1 MLSTIRLTVGYGSRT
16 VINEASLNIEPGK
29 FIGVIG
35 PNASG
40 KSTLLKTMAR
50 LLKPL
55 GGAIFIDGKDL
66 WKMSNQEVAKKIG
79 IVLTEKIQPGLLTN
93 YEIVAMGRYQYT
105 GSFARLSHRD
115 KLVIEESLRAT
126 GALTLADRRFNE
138 ISDGEKQ
145 RVMIARA
152 LAQEPSILI
161 LDEPTT
167 HLDAK
172 GRVEIMLLLRK
183 LSREKKIAII
193 ASTHDVE
200 LAIRLCDKLLVC
212 NTGMIKIYDVPEQ
225 LVEEGGIE
233 ELYGFNGE
241 LIFSK
246 DTLVAEP
253 VVRDGSDF
261 KVFVIAGGGSGLLV
275 YRLLSRLGYRFI
287 TGVLHKGDI
296 DYAIAKGAGGEV
308 IAEEPFREISEESY
322 NTALSELKKTDLLI
336 YTSPPIGKLNQKNLE
351 LFSAGNALGLPIIY
365 YSRDKCKELNLENCE
380 HVSSISQLENLLEKH
395 RRNSLRNRK
404 NFAIIKTE

>member
-1 MLSTIRLTVGYGSRT
+1 MLRTVHLTVGYRSRE
-16 VINEASLNIEPGK
+16 VIREASLSIEPGK

-55 GGAIFIDGKDL
+55 SGVIYIDGKEL
-66 WKMSNQEVAKKIG
+66 EKMNSQEVAKKIG
-79 IVLTEKIQPGLLTN
+79 VVLTEKIQSGLLTSF
-93 YEIVAMGRYQYT
+93 EIVAMGRYQYT
-105 GSFARLSHRD
+105 GPFAMLSQHD
-115 KLVIEESLRAT
+115 KLVIEESLRST
-126 GALTLADRRFNE
+126 GVLSLADRKFSE
-138 ISDGEKQ
+138 LSDGEKQ

-167 HLDAK
+167 HLDAR

-183 LSREKKIAII
+183 LSRERKIAII
-193 ASTHDVE
+193 ASTHDIE

-212 NTGMIKIYDVPEQ
+212 NAGTIRIYDVPEQ

-233 ELYGFNGE
+233 ELYGFNSE

-253 VVRDGSDF
+253 VVRDGGDF
-261 KVFVIAGGGSGLLV
+261 KVFVIAGGGSGMLV
-275 YRLLSRLGYRFI
+275 YRLLSRLGYSFI
-287 TGVLHKGDI
+287 TGILHKGDI
-296 DYAIAKGAGGEV
+296 DYVVARSIGGE
-308 IAEEPFREISEESY
+308 IISEEPFREISEESY
-322 NTALSELKKTDLLI
+322 NRAIKELKKADLI
-336 YTSPPIGKLNQKNLE
+336 VYTSPPIGRLNQKNLE
-351 LFSAGNALGLPIIY
+351 LLSVGCELGLPVIY
-365 YSRDKCKELNLENCE
+365 YSRDKCKMNDIKNNEY
-380 HVSSISQLENLLEKH
+380 VTSIGQLEELLEKYKEGSLLI
-395 RRNSLRNRK
+395 RNASATK
-404 NFAIIKTE
+404 D